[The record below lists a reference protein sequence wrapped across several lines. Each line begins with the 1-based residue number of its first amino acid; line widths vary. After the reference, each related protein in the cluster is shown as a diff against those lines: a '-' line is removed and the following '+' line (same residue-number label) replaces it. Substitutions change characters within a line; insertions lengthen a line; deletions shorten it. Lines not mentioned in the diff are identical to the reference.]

1 MNFNSCDFSSYR
13 TNLFI
18 LFLLSSAFFF
28 KDKTPP
34 SIICPPD
41 VITESLPGKKYASV
55 SWTVPNVTDN
65 VDRSPVLWSK
75 PYITFPWKVKIG
87 TRTVMYVT
95 QDSSGN
101 RARCKFKV
109 KVLGKLVSF
118 T

>member
-13 TNLFI
+13 INLFCFF
-18 LFLLSSAFFF
+18 FLLFFF

-34 SIICPPD
+34 SIICPAD
-41 VITESLPGKKYASV
+41 IITESLPGKKYASV
-55 SWTVPNVTDN
+55 SWTIPNVTDN

-75 PYITFPWKVKIG
+75 PYISFPWKVKIG

-109 KVLGKLVSF
+109 KVLGKLISF